1 MVTPK
6 EIVIYDDD
14 ISACRQLTHLLRNF
28 LSPNT
33 TKIHGVTKAA
43 DALSRISRQ
52 TEAVFIDIELEEHT
66 SGIAFAQMIRKNFP
80 DINIVF
86 ITAHIKYCE
95 TIFSVSPVGF
105 LVKPFRAEQVGMC
118 LRNLKQPNH
127 HTDYLTY
134 TPTVGRVMKLSFEDI
149 TYIEIS
155 DRKCLC
161 RNTTGDTIASIAQK
175 LDQLEEQFPPY
186 MIRCHHSFAVNLRY
200 VTFIKRYSITLD
212 NGKELPCSQSKY
224 KDVHTKFL
232 HYLGELT

>member
-1 MVTPK
+1 MVTPR

-14 ISACRQLTHLLRNF
+14 LNACKQLTNLLHNF
-28 LSPNT
+28 YSPNT

-43 DALSRISRQ
+43 EALGRIGWQ
-52 TEAVFIDIELEEHT
+52 TTAVFIDIELEEHT
-66 SGIAFAQMIRKNFP
+66 SGIAFAQMIRENLP
-80 DINIVF
+80 EINIVF

-118 LRNLKQPNH
+118 LRNLKQPNRH
-127 HTDYLTY
+127 KDFLTY
-134 TPTVGRVMKLSFEDI
+134 TPTAGRVIKLPFVDI
-149 TYIEIS
+149 TYIEIC

-161 RNTTGDTIASIAQK
+161 HNTAGEVTASIAQK